1 MSAALMWLGAS
12 AFILGGLTILF
23 RIEDSFGDQIMLVK
37 VRRAGDRLLG
47 AIRNNIGA
55 HHVKGID
62 YVRLTWHYVIH
73 IFLRRIIR
81 GIVFLQRRLEETQQ
95 RNREAAKVIRADA
108 QSSHLTQIANHK
120 ESTALSEE
128 EKKRRKAH

>member
-1 MSAALMWLGAS
+1 MSGALIWLGAS
-12 AFILGGLTILF
+12 AFVLGGLTILY
-23 RIEDSFGDQIMLVK
+23 RIEDSYGDQIVF
-37 VRRAGDRLLG
+37 VRVRKAGDRLIAG
-47 AIRNNIGA
+47 IKNKIGA

-81 GIVFLQRRLEETQQ
+81 GILWVQRRLEETQQ
-95 RNREAAKVIRADA
+95 RNKEAAKVIRSDA
-108 QSSHLTQIANHK
+108 QSSHLTEIASHK

-128 EKKRRKAH
+128 ERKRRKAH